1 MAFNPFQEKGKPIEK
16 QIQSWSK
23 INVKPYNKNTV
34 HPYTRTRGILM
45 NGIEAEAVWFSHQFA
60 RHTDD
65 LSLRQKLALSRRLEQ
80 QQQKMIN
87 WMIPADETILEI
99 TLGYEQVAVDLT
111 AYLARTESD
120 SNVKAALDFALLED
134 FDHLYRYANLYELME
149 GKKAEKIVGG
159 LTEITVGRPTIV
171 EHRHPVDDVRM
182 PYKDDSAEL
191 LTKLHVMTIVAGEQQ
206 TMNFYMNVGDRIEN
220 QIGRGLYAEIGQIEE
235 QHVTHYES
243 LADPTTSWFEQWV
256 LHEYNECYLYYSN
269 MVTETDSHVKEHWQS
284 HLEDELEHLKIAVE
298 LMKQYEKK
306 DPEEMY
312 PDKLPELTVFQE
324 NKDYVREILATQV
337 DLGAVETEYVEHMK
351 FENPRYDMY
360 QKAVNLGGTPSQQ
373 VVEENIRKNGKD
385 YRLETEGPHPVERYR
400 SREKAMV

>member
-111 AYLARTESD
+111 AYLARTEPD

-312 PDKLPELTVFQE
+312 PDKMPELTVFQE